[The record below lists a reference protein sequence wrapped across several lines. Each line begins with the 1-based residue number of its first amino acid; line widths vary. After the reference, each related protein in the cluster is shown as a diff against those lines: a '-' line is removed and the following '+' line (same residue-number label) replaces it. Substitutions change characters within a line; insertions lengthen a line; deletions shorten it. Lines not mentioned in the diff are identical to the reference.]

1 MYDRVWCLGLDRGQ
15 LHRTVNSSPVGRYTS
30 REPLGGAEVRLEDVG
45 VLIVEVLNLDGQW
58 AAFGSS
64 DFSFVAEDFWSSS
77 CQ

>member
-1 MYDRVWCLGLDRGQ
+1 MYDRVWCRGLDRGQ
-15 LHRTVNSSPVGRYTS
+15 LHRTVNSSPVGRYTN
-30 REPLGGAEVRLEDVG
+30 REPLGGAVVRSEDVG

-64 DFSFVAEDFWSSS
+64 YFSFVTEDFGASS